1 MYFPD
6 QHFLGMQ
13 SQSTLNES
21 QRAQNEVATSLP
33 LADPCD
39 TGGK

>member
-6 QHFLGMQ
+6 QHFVGMQ
-13 SQSTLNES
+13 SQSTVNES
-21 QRAQNEVATSLP
+21 QCTQNEVATSLP
-33 LADPCD
+33 SADPRD